1 MYDLLH
7 QKLSSVIAISEEE
20 FQQFCISFKPKKL
33 RKKQY
38 LLQSGDVNRYQ
49 AFVVKG
55 LLRSYTVDE
64 KDNEHILQF
73 ASEGWWIADLSSYL
87 TSEPSI
93 LNIDALEDSEL
104 LLLDKNA
111 WEASM
116 KSIPV
121 LEHYFR
127 IILQNHLVSTQKR
140 LLQSLSE
147 TAEEKYTR
155 FLKTYPECLQ
165 RMPQHMIASYLGITR
180 ETLSRV
186 RKGLAA
192 KGN

>member
-1 MYDLLH
+1 MFDLLH
-7 QKLSSVIAISEEE
+7 QKLNSVITISEEE
-20 FQQFCISFKPKKL
+20 FQQFCTSFKPKKL

-93 LNIDALEDSEL
+93 LNIDALEDAEL

-127 IILQNHLVSTQKR
+127 IILQNHLVATQKR

-192 KGN
+192 KL

>member
-1 MYDLLH
+1 MFDLLH

-20 FQQFCISFKPKKL
+20 FQQFCTSFKPKKI

-93 LNIDALEDSEL
+93 LNIDALEDAEL

-127 IILQNHLVSTQKR
+127 IILQNHLVATQKR

-192 KGN
+192 KL

>member
-1 MYDLLH
+1 MFDLLH
-7 QKLSSVIAISEEE
+7 RKLSSVIAINEEE
-20 FQQFCISFKPKKL
+20 FQQFCTSFKPKKL

-73 ASEGWWIADLSSYL
+73 ASEGWWVADLSSYL

-111 WEASM
+111 WEVSM
-116 KSIPV
+116 KSIPA

-127 IILQNHLVSTQKR
+127 IILQNHLVATQKR

>member
-1 MYDLLH
+1 MFDLLH
-7 QKLSSVIAISEEE
+7 QKLNSVIAISEEE
-20 FQQFCISFKPKKL
+20 FQQFCTSFKPKKL

-93 LNIDALEDSEL
+93 LNIDALEDAEL

-127 IILQNHLVSTQKR
+127 IILQNHLVATQKR

-192 KGN
+192 KL

>member
-1 MYDLLH
+1 MFDLLH
-7 QKLSSVIAISEEE
+7 QKLNSVITISEEE
-20 FQQFCISFKPKKL
+20 FQQFCTSFKPKKL

-93 LNIDALEDSEL
+93 LNIDALEDAEL

-111 WEASM
+111 WETSM

-127 IILQNHLVSTQKR
+127 IILQNHLVATQKR

-192 KGN
+192 KL